1 MLIVLLSYFVGS
13 ILGGKIYGLLIHRDL
28 AKEGSGNTGA
38 RNAMRIGGKKAFL
51 KKIHIGLAK
60 KSENCRDVRAACQS
74 SFFT

>member
-13 ILGGKIYGLLIHRDL
+13 ILGGKIYGLLIHRGL

-51 KKIHIGLAK
+51 QQRILA
-60 KSENCRDVRAACQS
+60 
-74 SFFT
+74 